1 MTWFMDRPPE
11 MSHGGATAFAPPPGV
26 QLSYIPA
33 GTSIEQML
41 QAGELDGA
49 IVYIAERNLVDRS
62 RAAAGPGF
70 SIRPLFADQQAEGIR
85 YSEKTGI
92 RAVNHVVVVVRAG
105 LLEKHPWIALNLYSA
120 FLEAKRL
127 SDEPVFTALQPWEA
141 DRPAA
146 GLDPRRA

>member
-1 MTWFMDRPPE
+1 

-33 GTSIEQML
+33 GTSIGQML
-41 QAGELDGA
+41 QAGELDEA

-92 RAVNHVVVVVRAG
+92 LPVNHVVVVRAG

-141 DRPAA
+141 DRPAV
-146 GLDPRRA
+146 GPDLRRA